1 MSTICYPSQPTS
13 SASYG
18 HHVDVGRLSEKELLT
33 AYCRQGDSRAR
44 DELILRY
51 LPLVYGVS
59 RRYCQRGEQL
69 EDLVQVG
76 CIGLIKAI
84 DRFDLDRG
92 VALSTYATPNI
103 IGEIKRYFRDKG
115 WAVKVPR
122 GMLELNMK
130 VEQVM
135 GDLAADLHHSPTVQ
149 ELAEAV
155 EATPEQVME
164 AIEAGRSRNSF
175 SLDHALGFG
184 DGDEQRMPLETI
196 GDDDEGFEKAEL
208 RIILEPGFARLSERE
223 RHILHQ
229 RFFEGLTQSQ
239 IAANIGVSQM
249 HVSRLIRRAL
259 VKVHAEI
266 SRRERK
272 EFVRPFEKFRDPLK
286 LP

>member
-1 MSTICYPSQPTS
+1 MSTVCFPSHPTTG
-13 SASYG
+13 APYG
-18 HHVDVGRLSEKELLT
+18 QQVDFTQLNEKDLLS
-33 AYCRQGDSRAR
+33 AYCRGEDSRAR

-51 LPLVYGVS
+51 LPLVYGVA

-122 GMLELNMK
+122 GLLELNMQ

-135 GDLAADLHHSPTVQ
+135 GDLAASYKRSPTVQ
-149 ELAEAV
+149 ELADAV
-155 EATPEQVME
+155 ETTPEEVME
-164 AIEAGRSRNSF
+164 AIEAGRSRSSL
-175 SLDHALGFG
+175 SLDHALGPN
-184 DGDEQRMPLETI
+184 DGDDERLPLEAI
-196 GDDDEGFEKAEL
+196 GNDEEGFDRAEL
-208 RIILEPGFARLSERE
+208 RLMLEPGFACLSVRE
-223 RHILHQ
+223 RQILHQ
-229 RFFEGLTQSQ
+229 RFYEGLTQSQ

-259 VKVHAEI
+259 VKVRAEI
-266 SRRERK
+266 SKREGK
-272 EFVRPFEKFRDPLK
+272 EFVRPLEKFRDPLK

>member
-1 MSTICYPSQPTS
+1 MSATACRVNQGSILQH
-13 SASYG
+13 G
-18 HHVDVGRLSEKELLT
+18 QLGEKELLVS
-33 AYCRQGDSRAR
+33 YCHYGDTQAR
-44 DELILRY
+44 DELITRY

-84 DRFDLDRG
+84 DRFDISRG

-122 GMLELNMK
+122 GLLELNMRL
-130 VEQVM
+130 EQVV
-135 GDLAADLHHSPTVQ
+135 GDLAGSNHRAPSIA
-149 ELAEAV
+149 ELADAV
-155 EATPEQVME
+155 DSSTEEVME
-164 AIEAGRSRNSF
+164 ALEAGRSRNSL
-175 SLDHALGFG
+175 SLDHSFK
-184 DGDEQRMPLETI
+184 R
-196 GDDDEGFEKAEL
+196 GDDDDERLPMDTIGTEDFAFEVAE
-208 RIILEPGFARLSERE
+208 RRFMLEPGFARLSMRE
-223 RHILHQ
+223 RSILHQ

-259 VKVHAEI
+259 AKVRIEI
-266 SRRERK
+266 ELREGK
-272 EFVRPFEKFRDPLK
+272 ES
-286 LP
+286 

>member
-1 MSTICYPSQPTS
+1 MSTVCFPSHPTTCTP
-13 SASYG
+13 YG
-18 HHVDVGRLSEKELLT
+18 NHTDFGQLSEKELLH
-33 AYCRQGDSRAR
+33 AYCRRQETRAR

-51 LPLVYGVS
+51 IPLVYGVA

-122 GMLELNMK
+122 GMLELNMQL
-130 VEQVM
+130 EQVM
-135 GDLAADLHHSPTVQ
+135 GDLAAAYKRSPTVK

-164 AIEAGRSRNSF
+164 AMEAGRSRSSL
-175 SLDHALGFG
+175 SLDHALGPN
-184 DGDEQRMPLETI
+184 DGDDERMPLEAI
-196 GDDDEGFEKAEL
+196 GMDDEGFERADL
-208 RIILEPGFARLSERE
+208 RLILEPGFARLSARE
-223 RHILHQ
+223 RRILNQ
-229 RFFEGLTQSQ
+229 RFYEGLTQSQ

-259 VKVHAEI
+259 VKVRAEI
-266 SRRERK
+266 SKREGK
-272 EFVRPFEKFRDPLK
+272 EFVVPLEKLRDPLK
-286 LP
+286 LS

>member
-1 MSTICYPSQPTS
+1 MSAVSCPVHAKAVNSRS
-13 SASYG
+13 HAEG
-18 HHVDVGRLSEKELLT
+18 DLLV
-33 AYCRQGDSRAR
+33 AYRRHGDSRAR
-44 DELILRY
+44 DELIVRY

-59 RRYCQRGEQL
+59 RRYCQRGEQM

-122 GMLELNMK
+122 SLLELNMRL
-130 VEQVM
+130 EQVT
-135 GDLAADLHHSPTVQ
+135 GVLATSSHRAPTVD

-155 EATPEQVME
+155 DASPEEVLE
-164 AIEAGRSRNSF
+164 AIEAGRSRSSL
-175 SLDHALGFG
+175 SLDQRLSCG
-184 DGDEQRMPLETI
+184 GDEDDRSPLEAI
-196 GDDDEGFEKAEL
+196 GQDDDGFRVAET
-208 RIILEPGFARLSERE
+208 RITMEPGFASLCHRE
-223 RHILHQ
+223 RAILHQ

-259 VKVHAEI
+259 AKVRVEI
-266 SRRERK
+266 EKREGK
-272 EFVRPFEKFRDPLK
+272 ES
-286 LP
+286 

>member
-1 MSTICYPSQPTS
+1 MSTVCHPSQSTIGPPP
-13 SASYG
+13 G
-18 HHVDVGRLSEKELLT
+18 HLGQMGEKELLK
-33 AYCRQGDSRAR
+33 AYCRSGDTRAR
-44 DELILRY
+44 DELIMRY

-122 GMLELNMK
+122 GLLELNMQL
-130 VEQVM
+130 EQVM
-135 GDLAADLHHSPTVQ
+135 GDLAGSLHRSPTIQ

-155 EATPEQVME
+155 GAAPEEVME
-164 AIEAGRSRNSF
+164 AIEAGRSRSSL
-175 SLDHALGFG
+175 SLDHALGPR
-184 DGDEQRMPLETI
+184 DGDDERLPLETI
-196 GDDDEGFEKAEL
+196 GDEEAGFETAEKRL
-208 RIILEPGFARLSERE
+208 ILEPGFAQLNERE
-223 RHILHQ
+223 RRILHQ

-259 VKVHAEI
+259 VKVRAEI
-266 SRRERK
+266 SKREGK
-272 EFVRPFEKFRDPLK
+272 ENTVPLEESRDPLQ
-286 LP
+286 LH

>member
-1 MSTICYPSQPTS
+1 MSTACFASQTTTG
-13 SASYG
+13 SYRG
-18 HHVDVGRLSEKELLT
+18 HLNEEQLLA
-33 AYCRQGDSRAR
+33 AYCRQGDTHAR
-44 DELILRY
+44 DELITRY

-84 DRFDLDRG
+84 DRFDIDRG

-122 GMLELNMK
+122 GLLELHMRLEK
-130 VEQVM
+130 VT
-135 GDLAADLHHSPTVQ
+135 GDLAGSYRRAPNIH
-149 ELAEAV
+149 ELADAAES
-155 EATPEQVME
+155 TPEEVME
-164 AIEAGRSRNSF
+164 AIEAGKSRNSL
-175 SLDHALGFG
+175 SLDHSLN
-184 DGDEQRMPLETI
+184 R
-196 GDDDEGFEKAEL
+196 GDDDDERLPLDTIGNFEDGFDTAEKRL
-208 RIILEPGFARLSERE
+208 LLEPGFARLTKRE
-223 RHILHQ
+223 RSILHQ

-259 VKVHAEI
+259 AKVRAEI
-266 SRRERK
+266 ELREGK
-272 EFVRPFEKFRDPLK
+272 ES
-286 LP
+286 